1 MSCSPHDCRGSAVL
15 LLNALIL
22 LVVML
27 VAKWLTGLFV
37 FVVLAVLAFVGV
49 AAVVVVG
56 NRGKKV

>member
-1 MSCSPHDCRGSAVL
+1 VL

>member
-1 MSCSPHDCRGSAVL
+1 MGCSHHDDRGDAML
-15 LLNALIL
+15 MLNALIL

-49 AAVVVVG
+49 VVVVVG

>member
-1 MSCSPHDCRGSAVL
+1 VL

-49 AAVVVVG
+49 VAVVVVG